1 VAAARV
7 DGPVPVT
14 FVISHALHGGSE
26 RYLELLLDHLDPG
39 WVHGVVSLQD
49 GPFVERLRSS
59 GYDVAVIETGA
70 RLSMLT
76 SARRLGR
83 LLQRDPPAVIHANGV
98 KAALVAGLATPVA
111 RVRMPIV
118 WVKHDFSWD
127 GLLAHAVA
135 WRCDQ
140 VVGVSAAV
148 TATFG
153 RRLRDRV
160 RVVHN
165 GIPPIEREREAA
177 RELVRGLAGDG
188 EVVVLVGRF
197 HPAKGQIELVEAAP
211 RVLERRPGTRFLL
224 LGGDDPYQ
232 LEYARSVRA
241 RIEALG
247 LSEAVLLP
255 GHHADAPGVMAG
267 CDVVVMPSMPDER
280 GMGREGFGLVGL
292 EAMAVGTPVAGYSGG
307 ALPEVLGEHAALVPE
322 GDRAALA
329 DAIAGLLEDPGRR
342 AAMAAA
348 ARDYARGR
356 FGIDA
361 TVAGMRERYA
371 EAAARAG

>member
-1 VAAARV
+1 M
-7 DGPVPVT
+7 PVT
-14 FVISHALHGGSE
+14 FVISHALQGGSE

-39 WVHGVVSLQD
+39 WVHGIVSLQD
-49 GPFVERLRSS
+49 GPFVERLRAS
-59 GYDVAVIETGA
+59 GHDVAVIETGP
-70 RLSMLT
+70 RLSMLA
-76 SARRLGR
+76 SALRMRRLLR
-83 LLQRDPPAVIHANGV
+83 RSPPALIHANGM
-98 KAALVAGLATPVA
+98 KAALVAALATPKTGI
-111 RVRMPIV
+111 PIV

-127 GLLAHAVA
+127 GPLARAVA

-153 RRLRDRV
+153 GRLRERV

-165 GIPPIEREREAA
+165 GIPPIERDREAA
-177 RELVRGLAGDG
+177 RALVVDLAGGAG

-232 LEYARSVRA
+232 LDYARAVRR
-241 RIEALG
+241 RIEELG
-247 LSEAVLLP
+247 LGESVLLP

-267 CDVVVMPSMPDER
+267 CDVVAMPSMPDER

-292 EAMAVGTPVAGYSGG
+292 EAMAVGTPVVGYAGG
-307 ALPEVLGEHAALVPE
+307 AMPEVLGDHAALVPE
-322 GDRAALA
+322 GDRTALA
-329 DAIAGLLEDPGRR
+329 DAIAGLLDDPARR
-342 AAMAAA
+342 AEVG
-348 ARDYARGR
+348 ARARAYARER
-356 FGIDA
+356 FSIGA

-371 EAAARAG
+371 EAVSGSD